1 MIAEIDDG
9 AIAAPAPNRKPPKH
23 PSKTVDGAFLRALQ
37 EHRQGEILTELSIEM
52 RKAVE
57 SAQRLGKAAKLM
69 LVVTLT
75 PNGNAIA
82 FTAEVDTKLPKET
95 PFAGIF
101 FTDDAGNLFRND
113 PGQQDLPA
121 LKTLSGQ
128 GETQEPLKE
137 VAS

>member
-1 MIAEIDDG
+1 MIMEIDDG
-9 AIAAPAPNRKPPKH
+9 AAASAPKVKQPKLPA
-23 PSKTVDGAFLRALQ
+23 KTIDGAFLRALQ

-57 SAQRLGKAAKLM
+57 SAQRIGRAAKLL

-82 FTAEVDTKLPKET
+82 FTAEVDTKLPKEP

-121 LKTLSGQ
+121 LKSLSGQ